1 MCLVAERRQPSLE
14 ELVSA
19 VARALGPLEDVRC
32 AWVFGSRAR
41 GDARPDSDLDVGVV
55 YRRELGLL
63 ERELSRREILQRLT
77 DGLGKLGEGADVVDL
92 DRSGSSIAFR
102 CLREGRL
109 ALERDA
115 EERAWWMVRA
125 FRAYQDDAKYR
136 SLWREAAYG
145 PQRDGDPDA

>member
-1 MCLVAERRQPSLE
+1 VAGQRQPLLE
-14 ELVSA
+14 ELLSA
-19 VARALGPLEDVRC
+19 VASALGPLSQVRA

-55 YRRELGLL
+55 YQRDLGPLDRELA
-63 ERELSRREILQRLT
+63 RREILQRLT
-77 DGLGKLGEGADVVDL
+77 DALGLLGEGADVVDL
-92 DRSGSSIAFR
+92 DRAGSSIAFQ

-115 EERAWWMVRA
+115 DERAWWMVRA

-136 SLWREAAYG
+136 ALWKEAAYG
-145 PQRDGDPDA
+145 PAREGDPDA